1 MGNCFGFLKKY
12 SQNFYESKTDTYYY
26 NSNYASSVPIG
37 TPIYFDMS
45 NNPYTQNLNNPNNL
59 NNPYIQN
66 LNNPNNPNVIV
77 INQQPY
83 YDNGLGAANGFFTG
97 MLMGELL
104 SDNCL

>member
-12 SQNFYESKTDTYYY
+12 SQNFYESKSDTYYY

-45 NNPYTQNLNNPNNL
+45 NNPYT
-59 NNPYIQN
+59 QN